1 MINEL
6 ETILEFSPVLIATF
20 AGLSMMIVQMLK
32 SAFPYVDTNPKL
44 FVSGLALFFAVMVV
58 YEVTAV
64 LEVAIIAFLIMS
76 AASGVYSSTKRE
88 TRIDLPDYSDNRWL
102 HFTLK

>member
-1 MINEL
+1 MIEEL

-20 AGLSMMIVQMLK
+20 AGLSMMMVQMFK
-32 SAFPYVDTNPKL
+32 SAFPVVDENPKP
-44 FVSGLALFFAVMVV
+44 FVAGLALFFAVMVV
-58 YEVTAV
+58 YEVTRV

-88 TRIDLPDYSDNRWL
+88 TKLELPDYTDE
-102 HFTLK
+102 F